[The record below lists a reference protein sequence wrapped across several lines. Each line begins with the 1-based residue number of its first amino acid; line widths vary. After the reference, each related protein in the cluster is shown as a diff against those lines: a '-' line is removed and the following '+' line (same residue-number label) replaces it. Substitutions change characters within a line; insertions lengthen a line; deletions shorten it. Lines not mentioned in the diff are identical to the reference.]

1 MPSSQLPGASPS
13 EIDLVQLFQQLWAS
27 KWLIALIA
35 ALATAAALAYAL
47 LAVPTYQVDVL
58 LRPIQT
64 KALEAV
70 NVKGLYALTPR
81 EALDRVGNELAA
93 YSGRLE
99 YFEAHP
105 ELFQQLNAEGLSPEQ
120 AFWKFNQDA
129 FSMQQADLKKD
140 PLFRLSMQYP
150 QGMDGAAILNG
161 MLASTIENERQRILD
176 DLQARIDGRLQFL
189 EQDIEGKRAS
199 YQATKEGK
207 IARLL
212 EADSIRRAGLED
224 ELKALRGRLKTVR
237 DSRIQQLNEAIQ
249 IATRLGIVKPTT
261 PGALGEVGQDGS
273 RSVFRTEVNNQQ
285 IPLYFM
291 GVDALTAERDTL
303 LKRKGDDFTEPRVAK
318 IQQELK
324 QLENNREVQYLQA
337 RKGEERFFENIDK
350 LRGEQARLKT
360 LKASELKIELVRI
373 DQKAS
378 TPLKP
383 IKPRKALVVALGLLG
398 GLVFGV
404 LVALVRAMLRAPR
417 QRVQEDSLPPGV
429 VSLDRSLS
437 GT

>member
-70 NVKGLYALTPR
+70 NVNGLYALTPR

-105 ELFQQLNAEGLSPEQ
+105 ELFQQLNAEGQSPEQ

-140 PLFRLSMQYP
+140 PQAAPFFRLSMQYP

-212 EADSIRRAGLED
+212 EADSILED
-224 ELKALRGRLKTVR
+224 ELKALRGRLKMVR

>member
-70 NVKGLYALTPR
+70 NVNGLYALTPR

-140 PLFRLSMQYP
+140 PQAAPFFRLSMQYP

-161 MLASTIENERQRILD
+161 MLASTIEN

-224 ELKALRGRLKTVR
+224 ELKALRGRLKMVR

>member
-1 MPSSQLPGASPS
+1 
-13 EIDLVQLFQQLWAS
+13 
-27 KWLIALIA
+27 
-35 ALATAAALAYAL
+35 
-47 LAVPTYQVDVL
+47 
-58 LRPIQT
+58 
-64 KALEAV
+64 
-70 NVKGLYALTPR
+70 
-81 EALDRVGNELAA
+81 
-93 YSGRLE
+93 
-99 YFEAHP
+99 
-105 ELFQQLNAEGLSPEQ
+105 
-120 AFWKFNQDA
+120 
-129 FSMQQADLKKD
+129 MQQADLKKD
-140 PLFRLSMQYP
+140 PQAAPFFRLSMQYP

-224 ELKALRGRLKTVR
+224 ELKALRGRLKMVR

-337 RKGEERFFENIDK
+337 RKGGRFFENIDK

>member
-70 NVKGLYALTPR
+70 NVNGLYALTPR

-140 PLFRLSMQYP
+140 PQAAPFFRLSMQYP

-224 ELKALRGRLKTVR
+224 ELKALRGRLKMVR

-291 GVDALTAERDTL
+291 GVDAL

-404 LVALVRAMLRAPR
+404 LVALVRAMLRTPR

>member
-70 NVKGLYALTPR
+70 NVNGLYALTPR

-120 AFWKFNQDA
+120 ADA

-140 PLFRLSMQYP
+140 PQAAPFFRLSMQYP

-224 ELKALRGRLKTVR
+224 ELKALRGRLKMVR

>member
-13 EIDLVQLFQQLWAS
+13 EIDIVQLFQQLWAS

-140 PLFRLSMQYP
+140 P
-150 QGMDGAAILNG
+150 
-161 MLASTIENERQRILD
+161 
-176 DLQARIDGRLQFL
+176 QA
-189 EQDIEGKRAS
+189 
-199 YQATKEGK
+199 
-207 IARLL
+207 
-212 EADSIRRAGLED
+212 
-224 ELKALRGRLKTVR
+224 
-237 DSRIQQLNEAIQ
+237 
-249 IATRLGIVKPTT
+249 
-261 PGALGEVGQDGS
+261 
-273 RSVFRTEVNNQQ
+273 
-285 IPLYFM
+285 
-291 GVDALTAERDTL
+291 
-303 LKRKGDDFTEPRVAK
+303 
-318 IQQELK
+318 
-324 QLENNREVQYLQA
+324 
-337 RKGEERFFENIDK
+337 
-350 LRGEQARLKT
+350 
-360 LKASELKIELVRI
+360 
-373 DQKAS
+373 
-378 TPLKP
+378 
-383 IKPRKALVVALGLLG
+383 
-398 GLVFGV
+398 
-404 LVALVRAMLRAPR
+404 
-417 QRVQEDSLPPGV
+417 
-429 VSLDRSLS
+429 
-437 GT
+437 

>member
-1 MPSSQLPGASPS
+1 
-13 EIDLVQLFQQLWAS
+13 
-27 KWLIALIA
+27 
-35 ALATAAALAYAL
+35 
-47 LAVPTYQVDVL
+47 
-58 LRPIQT
+58 
-64 KALEAV
+64 
-70 NVKGLYALTPR
+70 
-81 EALDRVGNELAA
+81 
-93 YSGRLE
+93 
-99 YFEAHP
+99 
-105 ELFQQLNAEGLSPEQ
+105 
-120 AFWKFNQDA
+120 
-129 FSMQQADLKKD
+129 
-140 PLFRLSMQYP
+140 MQYP

-199 YQATKEGK
+199 YQASKEGK

-224 ELKALRGRLKTVR
+224 ELRALRGRLKMVR
-237 DSRIQQLNEAIQ
+237 GSRIQQLNEAIQ

-303 LKRKGDDFTEPRVAK
+303 LKRKGDDFTEPRVAT

-350 LRGEQARLKT
+350 LRGEQARLQT
-360 LKASELKIELVRI
+360 LRASDLKIELVRV
-373 DQKAS
+373 DQKAA
-378 TPLKP
+378 TPLRP

-398 GLVFGV
+398 GLALGV

-429 VSLDRSLS
+429 VSLDRAFPGPETKGAPPKCAGAHGSGRFTYLPQFFFFLQLDPIGVGVILVMKDANQQSLLMHVPAAAAKRTQLAGFVVIVTLGHCHTHLS
-437 GT
+437 APGLICIKANPAYFNSRLIK

>member
-70 NVKGLYALTPR
+70 NVNGLYALTPR

-140 PLFRLSMQYP
+140 PQAAPFFRLSMQYP

-224 ELKALRGRLKTVR
+224 ELKALRGRLKMVR

-324 QLENNREVQYLQA
+324 QLQYLQA

>member
-47 LAVPTYQVDVL
+47 LAVPTYQVDV
-58 LRPIQT
+58 Q
-64 KALEAV
+64 ALEAV
-70 NVKGLYALTPR
+70 NVNGLYALTPR

-140 PLFRLSMQYP
+140 PQAAPFFRLSMQYP

-224 ELKALRGRLKTVR
+224 ELKALRGRLKMVR